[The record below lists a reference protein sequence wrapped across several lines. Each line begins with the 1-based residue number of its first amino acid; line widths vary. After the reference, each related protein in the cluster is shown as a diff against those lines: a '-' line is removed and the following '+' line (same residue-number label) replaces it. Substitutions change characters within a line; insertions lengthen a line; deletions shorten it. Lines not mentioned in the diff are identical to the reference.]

1 MKELLELFIVFFKI
15 GGFTFG
21 GGYAMIPIMQEEMVK
36 KRNWVTDEEIL
47 DYFAIG
53 QCTPGIIGVNTAS
66 FIGYKRRGISGAVIA
81 TLGLVT
87 PSVIII
93 SIIAKFLDAF
103 QEIAVVQHAF
113 AGIQVVVVALILN
126 VVIDM
131 YGETVKDNLGMI
143 LSILSFIGIAVIK
156 LSPIIVV
163 LGAGFIGV
171 IIYMDIIKI
180 GREK

>member
-1 MKELLELFIVFFKI
+1 MKELLELFTIFFKI

-53 QCTPGIIGVNTAS
+53 QCTPGIIAVNTAS
-66 FIGYKRRGISGAVIA
+66 FIGHKRKGIIGAIIA
-81 TLGLVT
+81 TLGLIT

-93 SIIAKFLDAF
+93 SIIAKFMEAF
-103 QEIAVVQHAF
+103 QQIPAVQHAF
-113 AGIQVVVVALILN
+113 GGIQIVVVALILN
-126 VVIDM
+126 VVIKM
-131 YGETVKDNLGMI
+131 YKETVKDNLGKI
-143 LSILSFIGIAVIK
+143 ISILSFIGIAILS

-163 LGAGFIGV
+163 LSAAFIGGAV
-171 IIYMDIIKI
+171 YMDKT
-180 GREK
+180 